1 MRALCAFS
9 QEPIL
14 AAAEPADPAFYAPQ
28 LEAAVAAGG
37 SVPSGPAPEP
47 LPKDPS
53 VAAAREADKA
63 AAEAMAARQV
73 GSSGSWKGVMR
84 VIYYFWGGPGRTA
97 LIYGVAGESLLV

>member
-1 MRALCAFS
+1 MFTWLALCAFP

-28 LEAAVAAGG
+28 QQAADAAGG
-37 SVPSGPAPEP
+37 APGGSAPEP

-73 GSSGSWKGVMR
+73 G
-84 VIYYFWGGPGRTA
+84 
-97 LIYGVAGESLLV
+97 